1 MPSDIFQEARLQNI
15 TRRHFFGRS
24 SCGLGTLALASLLSP
39 ELFAA
44 TKRAQAG
51 GGSASLLSQGAVN
64 SLHFAPKAKRVI
76 YLFQSGAPSQLDL
89 YDHKPKLIELNG
101 KPMPESYTKGQR
113 IAQLAGQKLTCVGT
127 KFKFSRHGKSGIEM
141 SELLPHIA
149 GVADDIA
156 LIRSL
161 HTEAI
166 NHDPGVTMIQ
176 TGSTQAG
183 RPSMGAWLCY
193 GLGSENQQL
202 PAFVV
207 LSSGFGQDQ
216 PLLSRYWGSGF
227 LPSNHQGV
235 EFRSQGEPI
244 LFVSNP
250 KGMDEKVRRRLL
262 DGMRD
267 LNQLKLDAVGDPEI
281 RTRIQSYEMAYR
293 MQTSVPEL
301 MDIKKE
307 SKEMLEDY
315 GAEPGKS
322 SFANNCLLAR
332 RLVERGVRFV
342 QLYHR
347 GWDHHGNLPAE
358 ITRACRDVDR
368 PSAALI
374 RDLKQRGLLDD
385 TLVIW
390 GGEFGRT
397 PMNQGEMGNGNY
409 GRDHHMK
416 AFSVWMAGG
425 GIKAGVTLGATD
437 ELGYNTVEDPVTVND
452 FQATILNRLGIDH
465 EKLIFRF
472 QGRDFRLT
480 DVSGEV
486 VKKILV

>member
-1 MPSDIFQEARLQNI
+1 MRTSFASESYRAHLDRL
-15 TRRHFFGRS
+15 TRRHFFGRTAR
-24 SCGLGTLALASLLSP
+24 GLGTMALASLLNP
-39 ELFAA
+39 QLWAGTGTGTGPAA
-44 TKRAQAG
+44 AARGA
-51 GGSASLLSQGAVN
+51 LSGV
-64 SLHFAPKAKRVI
+64 HFAPKAKRVI

-89 YDHKPKLIELNG
+89 FDFKPKLQELNG

-113 IAQLAGQKLTCVGT
+113 IAQLQGQKLTCVGT
-127 KFKFSRHGKSGIEM
+127 KFKFKRHGRSGAEI

-149 GVADDIA
+149 GVADEIA
-156 LIRSL
+156 VLRSL

-166 NHDPGVTMIQ
+166 NHDPGVTMMQ
-176 TGSTQAG
+176 TGTTQAG
-183 RPSMGAWLCY
+183 RPAIGSWLSY
-193 GLGSENQQL
+193 GLGSENHQL

-207 LSSGFGQDQ
+207 LTSGHGQDQ
-216 PLLSRYWGSGF
+216 PLLTRYWGSGF

-250 KGMDEKVRRRLL
+250 KGIDDKVRRRLL
-262 DGMRD
+262 DSVRD
-267 LNQLKLDAVGDPEI
+267 INQLKLDAVGDPEI
-281 RTRIQSYEMAYR
+281 HTRIQAYEMAYR

-301 MDIKKE
+301 MDIKQE
-307 SKEMLEDY
+307 SKDVLDLY
-315 GAEPGKS
+315 GAEPGKP

-342 QLYHR
+342 QVYHR

-358 ITRACRDVDR
+358 IAKTCQAVDR

-397 PMNQGEMGNGNY
+397 PMNQGEMTNGNY

-416 AFSVWMAGG
+416 AFSIWMAGG
-425 GIKAGVTLGATD
+425 GIQPGITIGGTD
-437 ELGYNTVEDPVTVND
+437 ELGYNAVEDPVTVND
-452 FQATILNRLGIDH
+452 FQATLLHCLGLDH
-465 EKLIFRF
+465 EKLTYRF

-480 DVSGEV
+480 DVSGDV
-486 VKKILV
+486 IRQLVG

>member
-1 MPSDIFQEARLQNI
+1 MTPEIHRQI

-24 SCGLGTLALASLLSP
+24 ARGIGTLALASLLDRS
-39 ELFAA
+39 LFGSGLRPHASS
-44 TKRAQAG
+44 G
-51 GGSASLLSQGAVN
+51 GVLPA
-64 SLHFAPKAKRVI
+64 LHFAPRAKRII
-76 YLFQSGAPSQLDL
+76 YLFMSGAPSQLDL
-89 YDHKPKLIELNG
+89 YDYKPKLIELNG
-101 KPMPESYTKGQR
+101 KPMPESFTKGQR

-127 KFKFSRHGKSGIEM
+127 KFKFQKYGRSGNEV
-141 SELLPHIA
+141 SEILPHIA
-149 GVADDIA
+149 GIADDIA
-156 LIRSL
+156 IVRSM

-166 NHDPGVTMIQ
+166 NHDPGVTLMQ
-176 TGSTQAG
+176 TGSSQAG
-183 RPSMGAWLCY
+183 RPSIGSWLSY
-193 GLGSENQQL
+193 GLGSENDQL

-207 LSSGFGQDQ
+207 LTSGAGQDQ

-250 KGMDEKVRRRLL
+250 KGITDRVRRRLL
-262 DGMRD
+262 DGVQQ
-267 LNQLKLDAVGDPEI
+267 LNQMKLETVGDPEI
-281 RTRIQSYEMAYR
+281 STRIQAYEMAYR

-301 MDIKKE
+301 MDIKRE
-307 SKEMLEDY
+307 PQNILEQY

-347 GWDHHGNLPAE
+347 GWDQHNNLPAD
-358 ITRACRDVDR
+358 ITRTCQNTDK

-397 PMNQGEMGNGNY
+397 PMNQGDMANGNY

-416 AFSVWMAGG
+416 AFTLWMAGG
-425 GIKAGVTLGATD
+425 GIKPGMTLGATD
-437 ELGYNTVEDPVTVND
+437 ELGYNAVEDVVSVND
-452 FQATILNRLGIDH
+452 LQATVLNRMGIDH
-465 EKLIFRF
+465 QKLTFRF

-480 DVSGEV
+480 DVSGDV
-486 VKKILV
+486 VTKLLV